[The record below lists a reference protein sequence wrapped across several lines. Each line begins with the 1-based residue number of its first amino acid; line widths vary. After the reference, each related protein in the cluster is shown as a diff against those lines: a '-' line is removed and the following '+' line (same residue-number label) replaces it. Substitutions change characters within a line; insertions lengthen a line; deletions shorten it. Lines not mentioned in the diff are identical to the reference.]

1 MPCFWMVA
9 AERPSSLTRSR
20 IAPSAATMAS
30 RPKAVGGNKR
40 TSTIRVASWPSTRTA
55 WAPRRM
61 VPPRRD
67 LRPMSSTRW
76 SVARWSLACTASGD
90 GARSLGND
98 MVNVPPVGR
107 GQAFAQGG
115 ARLPAERCGERRI
128 HHLAR
133 HAVGTAG
140 IELHAALVA
149 HDLADQADEIDDRHV
164 GTGAEIDDRLVGI
177 VLHQVHH
184 AVRGIVDI
192 EELPAHR
199 AGAPDLDGRRAGA
212 HGRMRLDQQRRHDMA
227 L

>member
-1 MPCFWMVA
+1 
-9 AERPSSLTRSR
+9 
-20 IAPSAATMAS
+20 
-30 RPKAVGGNKR
+30 
-40 TSTIRVASWPSTRTA
+40 
-55 WAPRRM
+55 M

-67 LRPMSSTRW
+67 LRPISSTRW
-76 SVARWSLACTASGD
+76 SVARWSAASAASGD
-90 GARSLGND
+90 GARSLGHD
-98 MVNVPPVGR
+98 VVNVPPVGR
-107 GQAFAQGG
+107 GQPLAQRG
-115 ARLPAERCGERRI
+115 ARLPAEGCGERRI

-199 AGAPDLDGRRAGA
+199 AGATWLCMRSKLSPGPYRLVGMTEMKSQPYCRR
-212 HGRMRLDQQRRHDMA
+212 
-227 L
+227 